1 MTLPTPTDPSPVPAA
16 AWPRVLVAG
25 AESRPGLIVIRALG
39 REGVPVVAVGAGRR
53 PLGFASKYALQCRR
67 APSAV
72 HDADGFV
79 DGVLEA
85 ARGAGARLIV
95 PASESALV
103 ALEARRDEVDAV
115 APLAAAPSDAVR
127 LSLDKRRML
136 PFAESLGLPVP
147 RTARGGSRDEL
158 MDATRDFVFPLAV
171 KPFGPGTMLRAQTGK
186 PMDLKVAFAD
196 DRESF
201 ARILDRWQEHV
212 AGLIAQEYVAG
223 MGVGIEAVYDRGRHV
238 ASLAYDRVREFPFT
252 GGVATIRRSIPLPS
266 EQVEWTN
273 RLAEEMK
280 WHGVVMSEWKRRADG
295 QYVFM
300 ELNGRFSAGGAV
312 TLKSGYNF
320 PYCVAALFLDRPVP
334 RFSEYET
341 GKVERWLIG
350 DVMALEH
357 YAIQRLSGTEGE
369 TVATRMPSLRKVV
382 SDLAADFRPGV
393 SFDEVEGD
401 DLRPI
406 LTWLGELL
414 GQVFRSSAEVG
425 KAVLRPWLK
434 PALDRLRRS

>member
-1 MTLPTPTDPSPVPAA
+1 MNLPSPSDAPAVTQP
-16 AWPRVLVAG
+16 AWPRILVAG

-39 REGVPVVAVGAGRR
+39 REGIPVVAVGAGRR
-53 PLGFASKYALQCRR
+53 PLGFASRYAVECRR
-67 APSAV
+67 APAAV
-72 HDADGFV
+72 ADPDGFV
-79 DGVLEA
+79 DGVLRA
-85 ARGAGARLIV
+85 ARDTGAALVV

-103 ALEARRDEVDAV
+103 ALEARREEVDEVV
-115 APLAAAPSDAVR
+115 PLAAAPSDAVR
-127 LSLDKRRML
+127 MSLDKRRML
-136 PFAESLGLPVP
+136 PFAEELGLPVP
-147 RTARGGSRDEL
+147 RTARGGSREEL
-158 MDATRDFVFPLAV
+158 AEATREFVFPLAV
-171 KPFGPGTMLRAQTGK
+171 KPFGPGTLLRAQTGK

-196 DRESF
+196 DRPTFE
-201 ARILDRWQEHV
+201 RILDRWEAHV
-212 AGLIAQEYVAG
+212 TGLIAQEYVAG
-223 MGVGIEAVYDRGRHV
+223 MGVGIEAIYDRGRHV
-238 ASLAYDRVREFPFT
+238 ASLAYDRVREFPYT

-273 RLAEEMK
+273 RLAAEMK

-320 PYCVAALFLDRPVP
+320 PYCVAALFLGRPLP
-334 RFSEYET
+334 RFMEYET

-357 YAIQRLSGTEGE
+357 YAVQRLTEGRGE
-369 TVATRMPSLRKVV
+369 TVATRLPPARKVAT
-382 SDLAADFRPGV
+382 DFLRDFRPGV
-393 SFDEVEGD
+393 SLDEVEGD

-406 LTWLGELL
+406 ATWLGELL
-414 GQVFRSSAEVG
+414 VQVFRSSAEVG

-434 PALDRLRRS
+434 PVLDRIRRS